1 MAAEGNIKVY
11 CRVRPLLPTERDGG
25 DKAGFLEVKE
35 GATVVAN
42 QPLNGVAS
50 SGGVYKR
57 LNFDFDD
64 VFDTETT
71 QEEVF
76 DRAARSVVEGVMDG
90 YHGTIFAYGQS
101 GSGKTHTMQGPDL
114 ARLSDHGIGP
124 RSVYEL
130 FRLIEEAPE
139 SCRFTVRISCVEIYM
154 ERVRDLLDLRG
165 NNLSIRQD
173 PTKGVFVS
181 GAREEYV
188 ASPEEMLSL
197 VAQSAANRVVS
208 ATGLNTDSS
217 RSHAVTTVTV
227 EIRDEAEGAMRVGK
241 LSLVDLAGSEMV
253 RKTLATGLNLEEAK
267 IINKSLSA
275 LGNVIKAL
283 AGSSSRAAAASRRRA
298 RRETDAASVGRAGAL
313 SASDHID
320 DAASEASTARRP
332 ASAAARGAD
341 VRNSLASSQRAQLTG
356 RSPSGASSTSGAGSV
371 HRARA
376 GLGGAVAGMT
386 VSGWVDDD
394 DDDVEVDVDAEL
406 GGSGAPLRPTP
417 ARAASAGRSA
427 PRLPAAVGA
436 GGGGGSRPASRA
448 SVGSAAAAS
457 ESGRRRGRSGSAV
470 GRRRG
475 SISSI
480 GSLAS
485 TVGTSA
491 HSAVG
496 GSGSGPRHVPYRDS
510 KLTRLLQDSLGGNC
524 RTALI
529 ICASDNARH
538 GNETLST
545 LRFGARASRVQNHAV
560 VNRLRTAEEMAA
572 QLVKAEAAI
581 DAQAAL
587 IQQLKAQ
594 LVRVTRLAAKLNQMR
609 LTGTGRGSAESEA
622 ALQEGSVISAG
633 SPAQQSALPLTLGPA
648 VMPQLEGSGRIG
660 SGDSEPGPADA
671 PTEANRRVMELT
683 VQLNSTRAE
692 LESTRDESRSLGEA
706 LASKEEASVALR
718 ARLDKTERGL
728 RRCTKRLRR
737 AVEAAAEAKA
747 AAAAA
752 AAGSSGE
759 RELSRRARAEAE
771 RLAKTLL
778 RSAVRKAFEG
788 LPGKVLSLQDARL
801 AIETL
806 AFEAAEAAR
815 DAEAAREEAA
825 QAKAGAEAAEA
836 AASADRVALEA
847 DAVEARVARAEAEAE
862 AARAPT
868 DKARLDAT
876 ASRAL
881 AVANDAEYAGSA
893 AADVAAVR
901 SAGRHLRRAR
911 AEVAAATLRAADDAR
926 DSPILPDADSQ
937 AALAAAQAELGAVF
951 ARLETSS
958 AEHPAVAASIESV
971 LRPVAAATNAAL
983 PWSALPA
990 AGASTAVALQAA
1002 WAHLPS
1008 GPQRAA
1014 TGSPTALPE
1023 AGPGP
1028 GSQGAG
1034 GDTATSGDM
1043 AELLALLRDH
1053 AEALGTSALRLSS
1066 LTAVNRQLARK
1077 FAVADSELSGL
1088 TGAIRARDRRI
1099 AALVA
1104 ELRDALGR
1112 ASRAEEAAATA
1123 RSGRAGVSPYDGLS
1137 ESDADTDASAAT
1149 SRRGGLSRRPRA
1161 TSSSRERHVR
1171 FAGQAPSMRP
1181 TLAHDGHVIVPLAGG
1196 RTPRSPADVGA
1207 GLSPQRTSDVAREA
1221 SFLGRSRV
1229 WPGRLGDDDDA
1240 EAEAED
1246 ERAASDVG
1254 APAVARA
1261 GAAGRGAGGHR
1272 PQAWYSAGEP
1282 AAPAGAR
1289 PASPVDA
1296 GSMSDGSVMSDAD
1309 GAVWTGVIVKPDTGA
1324 PPAASG
1330 WIDEDSD

>member
-341 VRNSLASSQRAQLTG
+341 VRNSLAGSQRAQRTG

-406 GGSGAPLRPTP
+406 GG
-417 ARAASAGRSA
+417 
-427 PRLPAAVGA
+427 
-436 GGGGGSRPASRA
+436 
-448 SVGSAAAAS
+448 
-457 ESGRRRGRSGSAV
+457 
-470 GRRRG
+470 RG

-496 GSGSGPRHVPYRDS
+496 GSGSGLRHVPYRDS

-683 VQLNSTRAE
+683 AQLNSTRAE

-847 DAVEARVARAEAEAE
+847 DAVEAR
-862 AARAPT
+862 
-868 DKARLDAT
+868 
-876 ASRAL
+876 
-881 AVANDAEYAGSA
+881 
-893 AADVAAVR
+893 
-901 SAGRHLRRAR
+901 
-911 AEVAAATLRAADDAR
+911 
-926 DSPILPDADSQ
+926 

-971 LRPVAAATNAAL
+971 LRPVAAATNVAL

-1014 TGSPTALPE
+1014 TGSPTALAE
-1023 AGPGP
+1023 AGAGP

-1034 GDTATSGDM
+1034 GDTATSGDT

-1309 GAVWTGVIVKPDTGA
+1309 GAVWTGVIVKPDSGA

>member
-283 AGSSSRAAAASRRRA
+283 AG
-298 RRETDAASVGRAGAL
+298 
-313 SASDHID
+313 
-320 DAASEASTARRP
+320 
-332 ASAAARGAD
+332 
-341 VRNSLASSQRAQLTG
+341 
-356 RSPSGASSTSGAGSV
+356 
-371 HRARA
+371 
-376 GLGGAVAGMT
+376 
-386 VSGWVDDD
+386 
-394 DDDVEVDVDAEL
+394 
-406 GGSGAPLRPTP
+406 
-417 ARAASAGRSA
+417 
-427 PRLPAAVGA
+427 
-436 GGGGGSRPASRA
+436 
-448 SVGSAAAAS
+448 
-457 ESGRRRGRSGSAV
+457 
-470 GRRRG
+470 RG

-671 PTEANRRVMELT
+671 PTA
-683 VQLNSTRAE
+683 
-692 LESTRDESRSLGEA
+692 
-706 LASKEEASVALR
+706 
-718 ARLDKTERGL
+718 
-728 RRCTKRLRR
+728 
-737 AVEAAAEAKA
+737 
-747 AAAAA
+747 
-752 AAGSSGE
+752 
-759 RELSRRARAEAE
+759 
-771 RLAKTLL
+771 
-778 RSAVRKAFEG
+778 
-788 LPGKVLSLQDARL
+788 
-801 AIETL
+801 
-806 AFEAAEAAR
+806 
-815 DAEAAREEAA
+815 
-825 QAKAGAEAAEA
+825 
-836 AASADRVALEA
+836 
-847 DAVEARVARAEAEAE
+847 
-862 AARAPT
+862 T

>member
-341 VRNSLASSQRAQLTG
+341 VRNSLASSQRAQRTG

-683 VQLNSTRAE
+683 AQLNSTRAE

-847 DAVEARVARAEAEAE
+847 DAVEAR
-862 AARAPT
+862 
-868 DKARLDAT
+868 
-876 ASRAL
+876 
-881 AVANDAEYAGSA
+881 
-893 AADVAAVR
+893 
-901 SAGRHLRRAR
+901 
-911 AEVAAATLRAADDAR
+911 
-926 DSPILPDADSQ
+926 

-971 LRPVAAATNAAL
+971 LRPVAAATNVAL

-1034 GDTATSGDM
+1034 GDTATSGDT